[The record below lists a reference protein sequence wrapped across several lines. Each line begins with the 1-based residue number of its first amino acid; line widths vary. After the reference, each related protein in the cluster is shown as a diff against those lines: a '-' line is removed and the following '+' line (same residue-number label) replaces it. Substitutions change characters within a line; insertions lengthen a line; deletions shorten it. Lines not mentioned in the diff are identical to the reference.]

1 MYTLVLVVLTA
12 ISVRS
17 DIDSVV
23 VYPDQAMVIRKAS
36 VDVTGSTQ
44 LSFPDLPGLLDDNS
58 VRIRAPGLKLGE
70 VQVKPSYLA
79 EPTPRV
85 KQLEDS
91 LRRLDRRA
99 KVLGNEKAMLEAKM
113 EFLKSVK
120 AAGPDQMSKEVSG
133 GKVDPNNWNAAIGV
147 LGTQM
152 MAVSSRQL
160 DLEEQEAELDRVRQ
174 AVARELSD
182 VRARVE
188 NRKTVTVDVVAE
200 EPKSYDVTLTY
211 RVPGAVSWEP
221 YYELRARPADETV
234 SLAYYVRMEQSTN
247 EDWNGVAMMLS
258 TARPAAGGVA
268 PDPRPWYVDM
278 AEAKSYK
285 LIAKQK
291 ANLNVSQLS
300 NLVGQQAIPAQGQ
313 GPRMNEVS
321 YLVEPTVPLEAGI
334 SLQYAM
340 PGRITLQS
348 GEDPKKFFL
357 TDTKM
362 GADFSYYAYPRVQTA
377 PFLRANLRNGSDFVF
392 LAGRANTYV
401 GDEFTG
407 TTTLANIA
415 PGESASPSFGV
426 DDRMKV
432 HHQRTRLLTSRT
444 GLFSKHD
451 RTEFEFKTTIENYHT
466 KPVTMTLVEQIPTSA
481 NADIKVGLTRLEPK
495 GWVENRDN
503 GTYTY
508 TFEIK
513 PQEKLV
519 VSIGYAVEYPTKT
532 QIAGLFDAINQARAT
547 ELNRM
552 YDEQQLKK
560 K

>member
-1 MYTLVLVVLTA
+1 MHTMILVVLTA
-12 ISVRS
+12 ISLNS
-17 DIDSVV
+17 NIDSVV
-23 VYPDQAMVIRKAS
+23 VYPDQEMVIRRAS
-36 VDVTGSTQ
+36 VEVGGSTQ
-44 LSFPDLPGLLDDNS
+44 LSFPDLPGILDDNS

-70 VQVKPSYLA
+70 VQVKPGYLS

-85 KQLEDS
+85 KLLADS
-91 LRRLDRRA
+91 LARVDRRA
-99 KVLGNEKAMLEAKM
+99 KVMANEKAMLQAKM
-113 EFLKSVK
+113 EFLRSVK

-133 GKVDPNNWNAAIGV
+133 GKVDPNNWSAAIGF

-152 MAVSSRQL
+152 MAVGSRQL
-160 DLEEQEAELDRVRQ
+160 DLEEQESELSRVRL
-174 AVARELSD
+174 AVAQELAD

-188 NRKTVTVDVVAE
+188 NRKTVTVDVVADE
-200 EPKSYDVTLTY
+200 TKEYSITVSY

-234 SLAYYVRMEQSTN
+234 TLAYYVRMEQSTN

-258 TARPAAGGVA
+258 TARPSAGGVA
-268 PDPRPWYVDM
+268 PEPRPWYVDV
-278 AEAKSYK
+278 AEAQSYK
-285 LIAKQK
+285 LIERQRG
-291 ANLNVSQLS
+291 NLDVRQLS
-300 NLVGQQAIPAQGQ
+300 DLVGMQAGATQGR
-313 GPRMNEVS
+313 GGRIDDVA
-321 YLVEPTVPLEAGI
+321 YLVDGAVALEAGI

-340 PGRITLQS
+340 PGRITLKS

-362 GADFSYYAYPRVQTA
+362 GADFSYYAYPRVRTS
-377 PFLRANLRNGSDFVF
+377 PYLRANVQNGSDFVF
-392 LAGRANTYV
+392 LAGKANTYV

-432 HHQRTRLLTSRT
+432 QHQRTRLLTSRT
-444 GLFSKHD
+444 GLFTRRT

-481 NADIKVGLTRLEPK
+481 NTDIRVSLTRLEPK
-495 GWVENRDN
+495 GWVENKDN
-503 GTYTY
+503 GTYTF
-508 TFEIK
+508 TFEMK
-513 PQEKLV
+513 PQEKLTV
-519 VSIGYAVEYPTKT
+519 NIAYAVEYPTATK
-532 QIAGLFDAINQARAT
+532 IAGLFDAINPARSL

-552 YDEQQLKK
+552 YDEQQMKK
-560 K
+560 R